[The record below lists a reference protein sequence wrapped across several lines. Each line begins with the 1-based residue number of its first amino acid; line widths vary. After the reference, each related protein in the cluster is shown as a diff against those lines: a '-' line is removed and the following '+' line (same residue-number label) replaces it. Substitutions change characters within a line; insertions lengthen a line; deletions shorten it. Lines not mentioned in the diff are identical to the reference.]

1 MKRNAVHAILIPWL
15 IGAAWLAA
23 PGSYAITIGQGP
35 AIGTD
40 KRGTTWYQEFQ
51 DWSSN
56 DVRAVSAND
65 NEYKFNDQYDSS
77 RDLIAF
83 YSHDGGADGNYYF
96 RIDFFDL
103 LLGAENGNVDV
114 YIAIA
119 TQPGDPNGQVW
130 LPDFTDAQTDN
141 PWRICVAVYDA
152 THGSIYDTNWNGSGV
167 TNNFVPSQNGGISY
181 WRSDL
186 DTVEFGIKRQVLLNA
201 GWNGTSP
208 LYFQVFTTR
217 DGTDGGA
224 GEISGAD
231 IMDYIVCQGCGGL
244 QRDLGG
250 GTGRLMGS
258 IASTNTIRTAKYA
271 AIAHANQSLGTRTQ
285 TQGHIYTK
293 RPDLDLYPGFV
304 RTIDTHEMLHVPL
317 NMHLS
322 GTLISSL
329 EWARQD
335 PSDATYAPG
344 ERDGPTFLARLKDF
358 INNGTGSLIG
368 GVYAENIMPYFEG
381 SANQASIRAFNDLAL
396 SVFGVTTNDMK
407 VMHVPERVI
416 DSNTGWAHA
425 NPNGPLKGKPFDDIK
440 AGGYVATYLDEV
452 SHLHW
457 WFYSDETNY
466 FNACD
471 CGEKWAGFGG
481 CNDRQYHHKLH
492 KINGVLTFF
501 INDREDQEKFG
512 PEDGGMA
519 KDTRYTL
526 LDKAL
531 QANDPGNPGGY
542 AQITTVF
549 DDWEAYA
556 GNSFASAT
564 PNNNADQWHQTIRWA
579 ANHQWIQVVNLKDVV
594 TWAQADTN
602 WIYEDHGNV
611 DGKTMQ
617 TYEWLKRASEQDYDH
632 WYYGSGQEQSFFDRQ
647 PPTDPNASV
656 TTAKKYGDMN
666 TPGTLIRDS
675 WDKVLA
681 MPQGRLR
688 SLAEWMYS
696 AMIYETAWHDED
708 ADPNTYHSRNYQ
720 FNFDVSD
727 GCTTSTA
734 DHTPDNI
741 SGWALQ
747 LQGHVRT
754 VGIFADAAQWV
765 QDIKN
770 HVQGA
775 TTIVQQKDLDDDP
788 WSEYIMKND
797 KVYLCFK
804 RWGARLVYAFV
815 YDPIS
820 QDAIEVVGAPVADPA
835 EETDAEEAD
844 NNRCS
849 AFKDRYASTPSNH
862 NQYVDLDYAQTPPI
876 QGSNFWEFVSQD
888 GQIRKRITLPS
899 GRDAVQAQYALG
911 SGVGTLY
918 IRHGL
923 GPNQWDLLHHG
934 DTNLVVHTDSSYFYG
949 LTNKVGGAAYAVRG
963 KANALNIVNLPQAG
977 YQNRELPL
985 VEEVEVYNTG
995 GATNFTTWLAFSPA
1009 SANDID
1015 GDGLSN
1021 IAEGMAGTDPEN
1033 PDTDGDGMTDG
1044 YEVANGLNPLV
1055 NDASGDLDGDGMSNL
1070 REYLAGTAANNAASV
1085 FKISA
1090 VTPQMGGGF
1099 VVAWQSVPGKTYQLQ
1114 STDDLGTPFASLGG
1128 TITASGVTT
1137 SYLDSTAT
1145 GQRFYK
1151 VKLIA
1156 P

>member
-1 MKRNAVHAILIPWL
+1 MLICWL
-15 IGAAWLAA
+15 VAAAWLVV
-23 PGSYAITIGQGP
+23 PRVNAITIGQGP
-35 AIGTD
+35 AIGAD
-40 KRGTTWYQEFQ
+40 KHGTTWYQEFQ

-56 DVRAVSAND
+56 DVRVVSPND
-65 NEYKFNDQYDSS
+65 NEFKFDVNDATNSS
-77 RDLIAF
+77 RDIIAF
-83 YSHDGGADGNYYF
+83 YSHDGGSDSNYYF
-96 RIDFFDL
+96 RVDFFDL
-103 LLGAENGNVDV
+103 LVGAENGNLDV
-114 YIAIA
+114 YVLIDCASGGA
-119 TQPGDPNGQVW
+119 SG
-130 LPDFTDAQTDN
+130 LPDNVVGTTDH
-141 PWRICVAVYDA
+141 PWEVAVKLYDSVNRVVS
-152 THGSIYDTNWNGSGV
+152 TPTSDITGTSWVG
-167 TNNFVPSQNGGISY
+167 SY
-181 WRSDL
+181 WRADL
-186 DTVEFGIKRQVLLNA
+186 DSVEFGIKRQALLNA
-201 GWNGTSP
+201 GWNGSSP
-208 LYFQVFTTR
+208 LSFQVFTTKDFNTTLVDTINSYNR
-217 DGTDGGA
+217 TSHVL
-224 GEISGAD
+224 SGA
-231 IMDYIVCQGCGGL
+231 
-244 QRDLGG
+244 
-250 GTGRLMGS
+250 T
-258 IASTNTIRTAKYA
+258 ASTNTVRTAKYA
-271 AIAHANQSLGTRTQ
+271 VIAHANQSLGTRTQ
-285 TQGHIYTK
+285 TQGHIYTNAGT
-293 RPDLDLYPGFV
+293 LQPGFV
-304 RTIDTHEMLHVPL
+304 RTIDSHEMLHVPL

-329 EWARQD
+329 EWAKQD
-335 PSDATYAPG
+335 PSDGTYAPG
-344 ERDGPTFLARLKDF
+344 ERDGPTFLGRLRNF
-358 INNGTGSLIG
+358 INGGTGSLIG
-368 GVYAENIMPYFEG
+368 GVYAEHIMPYFEG
-381 SANQASIRAFNDLAL
+381 SANQASIHAFNDLAQ
-396 SVFGVTTNDMK
+396 SVFGLTTNDMK

-425 NPNGPLKGKPFDDIK
+425 NPSQPLKGKPFDDIK

-457 WFYSDETNY
+457 WFYPDETNF
-466 FNACD
+466 FNTCG

-492 KINGVLTFF
+492 KINGVLTFL

-512 PEDGGMA
+512 PEEGGMA

-542 AQITTVF
+542 AQVTTVF

-556 GNSFASAT
+556 GNSFASPT

-594 TWAQADTN
+594 TWAQSDTN

-611 DGKTMQ
+611 DGKTME

-656 TTAKKYGDMN
+656 TTTKKYGDMN

-681 MPQGRLR
+681 MPQGNLR
-688 SLAEWMYS
+688 NLAEWTYS

-708 ADPNTYHSRNYQ
+708 ANPDNYKSRNYQ
-720 FNFDVSD
+720 LDFNVND
-727 GCTTSTA
+727 GCTFSQA
-734 DHTPDNI
+734 DTTFDNI
-741 SGWALQ
+741 SGWALR
-747 LQGHVRT
+747 LHGHART
-754 VGIFADAAQWV
+754 VGVFADAAQWV

-770 HVQGA
+770 SVQGPT
-775 TTIVQQKDLDDDP
+775 TTIQQKDVDDDP
-788 WSEYIMKND
+788 WNEYILKND

-815 YDPIS
+815 YDPVS
-820 QDAIEVVGAPVADPA
+820 QDAVQVIGQSVANPS

-849 AFKDRYASTPSNH
+849 AFKDRYASTPASH
-862 NQYVDLDYAQTPPI
+862 NQYVDFDYAQTPPV

-888 GQIRKRITLPS
+888 GKIRKRITLPS
-899 GRDAVQAQYALG
+899 GRDAVQAQYTLG
-911 SGVGTLY
+911 SGVGDLY

-934 DTNLVVHTDSSYFYG
+934 DSNLVVQTDSSFYYG
-949 LTNKVGGAAYAVRG
+949 LTNKLGGAAYAVHG
-963 KANALNIVNLPQAG
+963 KNNSLNIVSLPQAG

-985 VEEVEVYNTG
+985 VEQVEVFNTG
-995 GATNFTTWLAFSPA
+995 GATNFSTWLAFSPA

-1021 IAEGMAGTDPEN
+1021 IAEGIAGTDTEN
-1033 PDTDGDGMTDG
+1033 PDTDGDGMSDG

-1055 NDASGDLDGDGMSNL
+1055 NDANGDRDGDGMSNL
-1070 REYLAGTAANNAASV
+1070 QEYLAGTAANDATSL
-1085 FKISA
+1085 FKIST
-1090 VTPQMGGGF
+1090 VTSQIGGGF
-1099 VVAWQSVPGKTYQLQ
+1099 VVTWQSVADKTYQVQ
-1114 STDDLGTPFASLGG
+1114 FTDDLGTSFAPLSG
-1128 TITASGVTT
+1128 TIKATGPTT
-1137 SYLDSTAT
+1137 SYADGTAA

-1151 VKLIA
+1151 VGLIA